1 MKLAQAIVQGLE
13 VGGFYAVLA
22 SGLTLIF
29 GIMNVVNVAHGALLV
44 LAGLFTYELWSRT
57 GIDPLLTIV
66 ITTPV
71 LFAMGWVLYRTLVR
85 RVRTAPA
92 SMSVLLTFALAI
104 AIEGAMGMIWKNVF
118 RSVTPS
124 YLTQAFHI
132 GRLTIGKVDLYGF
145 GVAVVV
151 LALLYLLLT
160 RTWMGRAIRSTMDNP
175 QGAQLVGIRTSDVSA
190 FAFAIGVAT
199 AAAAGAIL
207 ALRQPIFP
215 ASHYIWISRGLG
227 IIVLGGM
234 GSLPGAL
241 VGSLVLGIAETL
253 TSTYLSERWAPVMF
267 YLVIMVVLLVRPHGL
282 MGERLREDVAQ

>member
-44 LAGLFTYELWSRT
+44 LAGLVTFELWRRT
-57 GIDPLLTIV
+57 GIDPLLTILL
-66 ITTPV
+66 TTP
-71 LFAMGWVLYRTLVR
+71 LMFAMGWVLYRTLVR
-85 RVRTAPA
+85 RVRGAPA

-104 AIEGAMGMIWKNVF
+104 TIEGIMGMVWKNVF

-124 YLTQAFHI
+124 YFTQAFHL
-132 GRLTIGKVDLYGF
+132 GRLTLGKVDLYGF
-145 GVAVVV
+145 AVALVI

-160 RTWMGRAIRSTMDNP
+160 RTWMGRAIRSTMENP
-175 QGAQLVGIRTSDVSA
+175 QGAQLVGIRVGDVSA
-190 FAFAIGVAT
+190 FAFALGVAT

-207 ALRQPIFP
+207 VLRQPIFP
-215 ASHYIWISRGLG
+215 ASHYAWISRGLG

-241 VGSLVLGIAETL
+241 VGALTLGVAETL
-253 TSTYLSERWAPVMF
+253 TATYISERWAPVMF
-267 YLVIMVVLLVRPHGL
+267 YVVIMVVLLVRPHGL
-282 MGERLREDVAQ
+282 LGERLREDVAQ

>member
-44 LAGLFTYELWSRT
+44 LAGLVTFELWRTT
-57 GIDPLLTIV
+57 GIDPLLTIPL
-66 ITTPV
+66 TTPV
-71 LFAMGWVLYRTLVR
+71 MFAAGWVLYRTLVR
-85 RVRTAPA
+85 RVRGAPA
-92 SMSVLLTFALAI
+92 SMSVLLTFALAL
-104 AIEGAMGMIWKNVF
+104 AIEGVMVMVWKNVF

-124 YLTQAFHI
+124 YVTQAFHI
-132 GRLTIGKVDLYGF
+132 GGLTVGKVDLYGF
-145 GVAVVV
+145 AVAVAV
-151 LALLYLLLT
+151 LALMYLLLT
-160 RTWMGRAIRSTMDNP
+160 RTWMGRAIRSTMENP
-175 QGAQLVGIRTSDVSA
+175 QGAQLVGVRVGDVSA
-190 FAFAIGVAT
+190 FAFALGVAT
-199 AAAAGAIL
+199 VGAAGAIL

-241 VGSLVLGIAETL
+241 VGALVLGVAETV
-253 TSTYLSERWAPVMF
+253 TTTYLSARWSPVMF
-267 YLVIMVVLLVRPHGL
+267 YVAIMVVLLVRPHGL
-282 MGERLREDVAQ
+282 LGERLREDVAQ